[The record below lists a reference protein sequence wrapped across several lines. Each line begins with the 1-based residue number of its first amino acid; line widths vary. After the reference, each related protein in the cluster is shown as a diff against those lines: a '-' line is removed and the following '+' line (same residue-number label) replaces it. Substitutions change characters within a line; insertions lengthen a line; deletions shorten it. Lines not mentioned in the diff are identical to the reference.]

1 VFKKFKVIYVTYSK
15 LQQEELTDKQ
25 KLQLIKD
32 ILLKV
37 FEFII
42 FLILGFPTMLLTFMA
57 DCWYFWVDNFRAEED
72 LKKIVIEKDPS
83 TINKNSIIK
92 IKMLCEKYSYN
103 RCKAIYTIDYVKRM
117 REERDINSLLQFL
130 VFGQFINKK

>member
-1 VFKKFKVIYVTYSK
+1 VIYVTYSK